1 VTAAV
6 GTLAV
11 VITVVRA
18 WPQAWHLVRHPEHLG
33 VSLLTWAL
41 ALATAAT
48 WVAYGIVEHEPVN
61 LVANSLAGLGTAG
74 VLVALHRRGRP
85 AAAASLAVLAGVAAL
100 VAVDRLVVEGAL
112 GIVGVAVGGGMF
124 VPQAVRALRA
134 PTTAGISPLAW
145 WLVLAAAVI
154 WSVYGALIG
163 RAVVVAPGFIQF
175 PAGVAV
181 LLRLRTGA
189 AHAAAR
195 PAGRIRVRLRSS
207 AEDPVRR

>member
-6 GTLAV
+6 GALAV

-18 WPQAWHLVRHPEHLG
+18 WPQAWHLVRHPEHAG
-33 VSLLTWAL
+33 VSLSTWAL
-41 ALATAAT
+41 ALATAGI
-48 WVAYGIVEHEPVN
+48 WVGYGILEHEPVN
-61 LVANSLAGLGTAG
+61 LIANTLAGLGTAA
-74 VLVALHRRGRP
+74 VLVALARHGRP
-85 AAAASLAVLAGVAAL
+85 AGAAALVVVAAVAAL
-100 VAVDRLVVEGAL
+100 VAVDRLVVEGTL
-112 GIVGVAVGGGMF
+112 GVVGVVVGGGMF

-181 LLRLRTGA
+181 LLRLRTAGA
-189 AHAAAR
+189 PAVAT
-195 PAGRIRVRLRSS
+195 PAG
-207 AEDPVRR
+207 